1 MGEFSKR
8 IGDVGESVVTDF
20 LKLIGWFDP
29 QRNFDLSS
37 IDTEHRKY
45 TNGLDGYYHYL
56 SPMISNTIENVLYSC
71 KYSTDPYPASQV
83 VKIFKDHYTDLA
95 KTIESFRKSEL
106 KQQTISLHENI
117 DTFFDRG
124 VLFWLNNSG
133 TGEND
138 LISRLN
144 KIDLTTGIGHDGIFL
159 VDNKRFQFIGESIR
173 YAQNNFTK
181 GDGYDIDFIYFNNGL
196 NNDERNIR
204 NGKIMPVQYINA
216 SVLPMRAYR
225 NNETTVLIF
234 SIDNFDKV
242 DLMKYIGIAKNIGC
256 NVQGATQICFPDYL
270 ETEHLPEVNNIKQI
284 FNDPSFTVN
293 LTVAN
298 FHNPILR

>member
-1 MGEFSKR
+1 MGEYSKR
-8 IGDVGESVVTDF
+8 VGDVGEKVVAEF

-45 TNGLDGYYHYL
+45 TNGLDGYYHYI

-71 KYSTDPYPASQV
+71 KYSTDPYPASQA
-83 VKIFKDHYTDLA
+83 VKIFKDYYTDLA
-95 KTIESFRKSEL
+95 RTIESFRKSEL

-133 TGEND
+133 VGEND
-138 LISRLN
+138 LITRLN
-144 KIDLTTGIGHDGIFL
+144 KIDLTTGINHDGIFL
-159 VDNKRFQFIGESIR
+159 VDNKRIQFIYDSICF
-173 YAQNNFTK
+173 AKNNFTK

-196 NNDERNIR
+196 NNDEKNIR
-204 NGKIMPVQYINA
+204 NGKTMPVQYINT
-216 SVLPMRAYR
+216 SVLPMRAHR
-225 NNETTVLIF
+225 NNETIVLIF
-234 SIDNFDKV
+234 SINNFDKN

-293 LTVAN
+293 LTVFN
-298 FHNPILR
+298 YNNPILR